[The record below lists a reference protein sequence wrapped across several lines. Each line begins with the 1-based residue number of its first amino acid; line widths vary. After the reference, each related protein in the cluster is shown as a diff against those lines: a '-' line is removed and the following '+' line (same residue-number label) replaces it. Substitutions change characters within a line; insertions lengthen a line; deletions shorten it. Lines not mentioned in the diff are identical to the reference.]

1 VPPEARYVEWAP
13 RHSPADRVAC
23 VWVSRPSQVAV
34 GRVLP
39 DACLDIIWDG
49 SRLFVAGP
57 DTGPVPVEPGEAAA
71 YAGVRFQPGN
81 APGFLGVPASE
92 LLDGRYALSD
102 LWGRAAADWLAERLA
117 AAPNPEAAADVL
129 DAEVGRRAPAAREP
143 DLIIDALVSWLR
155 SSPDSFAA
163 VRVASE
169 TLSVGERRLHRRC
182 CTAVGYGPKILD
194 RVLRFQRALRLAP
207 RHRSLAAL
215 AADSGYAD
223 QAHLARECR
232 RLAGATPSDLF
243 KTVPSPAA

>member
-1 VPPEARYVEWAP
+1 MPADARYVEWAP

-23 VWVSRPSQVAV
+23 VWVSRPNQVAA
-34 GRVLP
+34 GLVLP

-57 DTGPVPVEPGEAAA
+57 DTGPVAVEPGQVAA
-71 YAGVRFQPGN
+71 YAGVRFQPGK

-92 LLDGRYALSD
+92 LLDGRFDLSD
-102 LWGRAAADWLAERLA
+102 LWGRAPAGRLAERLA

-129 DAEVGRRAPAAREP
+129 DAEVGRLAATAREP
-143 DLIIDALVSWLR
+143 DLIIDALVSWLT

-163 VRVASE
+163 VRAASR
-169 TLSVGERRLHRRC
+169 TLSVGERSLHRRC
-182 CTAVGYGPKILD
+182 CAAVGYGPKLLE

-207 RHRSLAAL
+207 RCRSLAAL

-223 QAHLARECR
+223 QAHLTRECR

-243 KTVPSPAA
+243 KTVRSPAA